1 MNLFHKTMGS
11 GFFTGYI
18 KVASGTFGS
27 AAGLLLYWFIP
38 GMDNWLVL
46 LPLSIVFSVYGF
58 YVGTLFEKA
67 YGKDPAE
74 CTIDEVAG
82 MWISLLFLPKNYW
95 VAAIAFFLWRA
106 IDIWKPAPA
115 RQAEALPGGYGI
127 MMDDIIGG
135 IYTCIIMNLLLLVPF
150 FRQMVGI

>member
-1 MNLFHKTMGS
+1 MNLVHKAMGS

-27 AAGLLLYWFIP
+27 AAALALYWFIP
-38 GMDNWLVL
+38 GMENWKLLLLLSVL
-46 LPLSIVFSVYGF
+46 FSVYGF
-58 YVGTLFEKA
+58 YVGGLFEKA
-67 YGKDPAE
+67 YGKDPSE

-82 MWISLLFLPKNYW
+82 MWISLLFLPKNFL
-95 VAAIAFFLWRA
+95 VAVITFFLWRA
-106 IDIWKPAPA
+106 IDIVKPSPA

-135 IYTCIIMNLLLLVPF
+135 LYTCIIMNLLMLVPF
-150 FRQMVGI
+150 FRHVVGA